1 MPQLRERSRSFDAY
15 SNESGQVS
23 PEENFLIEVVKC
35 GSLALLGKIP
45 KEF

>member
-1 MPQLRERSRSFDAY
+1 MGHA
-15 SNESGQVS
+15 S